1 MIKTIIAIVIEVKIV
16 HSSSESIVA
25 AKNYK
30 SGDTAD
36 SSSTEAQLIEFH
48 ERAHENVFRS
58 IKIQSLSVYIG
69 TPSLSENNSASVLIF
84 SVQ

>member
-1 MIKTIIAIVIEVKIV
+1 MIKAIIAIETEVKIV

-30 SGDTAD
+30 SGDTDD

-48 ERAHENVFRS
+48 ERVVHENVFRS
-58 IKIQSLSVYIG
+58 IKIHSLSVYKHHHFQKTIRR
-69 TPSLSENNSASVLIF
+69 VY
-84 SVQ
+84 